1 MLDVTI
7 YRHEDG
13 KAKVVPWSD
22 RDNPTQEELHPEG
35 ARLIVYTPMPHD
47 WYQMIKNRTE
57 EEVNTI
63 LSRFVL

>member
-13 KAKVVPWSD
+13 KAKIKVWKD
-22 RDNPTQEELHPEG
+22 RDNPTEEEMKPQG

-47 WYQMIKNRTE
+47 WYHMIKNKTE

-63 LSRFVL
+63 LSRFVP

>member
-1 MLDVTI
+1 MRDVTI

-13 KAKVVPWSD
+13 KAKVVPWKD
-22 RDNPTQEELHPEG
+22 RENPTPEELRPAG

-47 WYQMIKNRTE
+47 WYQMIKHRTE

-63 LSRFVL
+63 LSRFVP